1 MSVQD
6 IIGGAQIAI
15 GADPELDSLLASGD
29 YSGWSDIIG
38 AEGGPIAPPPVLH
51 PAHHMVPRV
60 HPHHY
65 GPLGFAW
72 GDPSRVAFMRQ
83 LAAKNAALVVDRPMN
98 KARELPLGFP
108 VATLDAGG
116 TPASPTAALSL
127 TQPQVVYRGRRLFV
141 TPSALGV
148 CIVQDLKV
156 GKDSQL
162 VAAEPLPAEMFSPL
176 SFGSDMNLDTAQ
188 VSMIIALYL
197 GNIGSAQISVTAGLQ
212 GTAVF

>member
-15 GADPELDSLLASGD
+15 GADPELDALLSSGD
-29 YSGWSDIIG
+29 YTGWQDIIG
-38 AEGGPIAPPPVLH
+38 AEPGLAPPPPH
-51 PAHHMVPRV
+51 PAHPAHMR
-60 HPHHY
+60 HYQPHAY
-65 GPLGFAW
+65 GPLGFGW

-116 TPASPTAALSL
+116 SPAAPTSAVSMTA
-127 TQPQVVYRGRRLFV
+127 PQVVYRGRRLFV
-141 TPSALGV
+141 VPSALGV

-156 GKDSQL
+156 GKDSQF
-162 VAAEPLPAEMFSPL
+162 VAAEPVPAEMFSPL

-188 VSMIIALYL
+188 VSMIISLYL
-197 GNIGSAQISVTAGLQ
+197 GNTGAAQIGVSAGLQ